1 MKRLIPIVL
10 ALLLA
15 LSGCAALLDREYL
28 VVEPHV
34 EKKSPEFDPAD
45 LTVNSRESLKSAFLL
60 LVQNHIESSVIRVA
74 NYSGEIERDLPE
86 VRIEVSEEEPIGAFA
101 INYMSYSVSRVLT
114 QYTVTVNISYRYTA
128 EQIAAI
134 KPVSYVT
141 GLSEELLDVLRSRR
155 PSLTVEMNYYDPQLH
170 DVEKLLSSQYY
181 QNPQWAM
188 GMPEISIKTY
198 PETGLRRIIDVEF
211 SFPGTDSE
219 LLSRERMSEVAMLE
233 LAERLPADALPPVAA
248 LLLHDYLNEHIE
260 PYTGAGGVSSVS
272 TLYGAAAARLA
283 DSEGYALAYKRACD
297 IVGIECRI
305 LAGHKNGDAYFW
317 NAVNLGGNWYHVD
330 LYANDLESGH
340 EMFLK
345 DDLAMEEAAY
355 RWDKNSAPVCDLGPL
370 SYERIFAEINPE
382 DTPPDDPDG
391 YGSHEEDTPPDDHG
405 GGLREEPPVTDTP
418 EAAPDEQ
425 EISD

>member
-1 MKRLIPIVL
+1 MKRLIPVVL
-10 ALLLA
+10 ALMLA
-15 LSGCAALLDREYL
+15 LCGCAALLDREYL
-28 VVEPHV
+28 VIEPHV

-74 NYSGEIERDLPE
+74 NYSGEIDRDLPE

-128 EQIAAI
+128 EQISAI
-134 KPVSYVT
+134 KPVSYVS
-141 GLSEELLDVLRSRR
+141 GLSEELLDILRSRK
-155 PSLTVEMNYYDPQLH
+155 PSLTVEMSYYDPQLH

-181 QNPQWAM
+181 QNPQLAM

-211 SFPGTDSE
+211 AFPDTDSE
-219 LLSRERMSEVAMLE
+219 LLSQERMSEVAMLDIVS
-233 LAERLPADALPPVAA
+233 RLPYDILPPAKS
-248 LLLHDYLNEHIE
+248 LLLHDYLSGHIE
-260 PYTGAGGVSSVS
+260 PYAGDADNRPS
-272 TLYGAAAARLA
+272 TLYDASVARLA

-297 IVGIECRI
+297 MAGIECRI

-317 NAVNLGGNWYHVD
+317 NVVLLGGNWYHAD
-330 LYANDLESGH
+330 LFSNDLELGH
-340 EMFLK
+340 EMFLR
-345 DDLAMEEAAY
+345 DDLTMEEAAY
-355 RWDKNSAPVCDLGPL
+355 RWDKNSAPVCNLGPL

-382 DTPPDDPDG
+382 DTPPDNPNG
-391 YGSHEEDTPPDDHG
+391 YGFHEEDPTPDPVIQPD
-405 GGLREEPPVTDTP
+405 
-418 EAAPDEQ
+418 AQ
-425 EISD
+425 